1 MFAFSA
7 VLNAHIRSFNSSW
20 AAIIPLGVVKLALK
34 KAPGLKR
41 LFFFSDCQK

>member
-1 MFAFSA
+1 MFGFSA

-20 AAIIPLGVVKLALK
+20 AAIIPLGVVKVVREE
-34 KAPGLKR
+34 APGLKR

>member
-7 VLNAHIRSFNSSW
+7 VLNAHIRSFNSSR
-20 AAIIPLGVVKLALK
+20 AAIIPLGVVKLVQE